1 MKSVIRWF
9 ISWIFILLLVVVLG
23 CSEARDVSITG
34 GVTPTVLTYDADLKP
49 YFDGSCA
56 TSGCHDATSQ
66 AGSYDMSTY
75 EGILGNGSDGTPNA
89 IAGDANSSLIVKSS
103 AGQSMNG
110 FVGGQANLDMMIK
123 WVVEDSLR
131 RN

>member
-1 MKSVIRWF
+1 MRWF
-9 ISWIFILLLVVVLG
+9 ISWIFILLLVVMLG

-56 TSGCHDATSQ
+56 TSGCHDAAS
-66 AGSYDMSTY
+66 ALGGYNMSTY
-75 EGILGNGSDGTPNA
+75 EGILGNGSDSTPNA
-89 IAGDANSSLIVKSS
+89 IPGDANSLLIVKMST
-103 AGQSMNG
+103 GQSMSG
-110 FVGGQANLDMMIK
+110 FVGGQANFDMVQK